1 MRSRQIRKYDSMNA
15 IATQPPRIE
24 TERLVLRLHRPDDLE
39 ARLAMTGDEDV
50 VRFIGGETQDAED
63 NWARILRYNGHWA
76 LFGCG
81 IFAIEEKATG
91 AFIGEAGF
99 ADFHRGLGEDFDL
112 HPEGA
117 WVFSADAQG
126 KGYAT
131 EAMAAAIEWR
141 ERRFGPSR
149 MVCLIAQ
156 ENRASLRVAAKL
168 GFQPFAVRQYHDVE
182 RLLLAR
188 AGKE

>member
-1 MRSRQIRKYDSMNA
+1 MNA
-15 IATQPPRIE
+15 IAALPPRIE
-24 TERLVLRLHRPDDLE
+24 TERLVLRLHRPDDLP

-76 LFGCG
+76 LFGWG
-81 IFAIEEKATG
+81 LFAIEEKEGG
-91 AFIGEAGF
+91 AFVGEAGL
-99 ADFHRGLGEDFDL
+99 ADFHRGLGDDFDPY
-112 HPEGA
+112 PEGA
-117 WVFSADAQG
+117 WVFLADAHG

-149 MVCLIAQ
+149 LVCLIAQ

-168 GFQPFAVRQYHDVE
+168 GFAPFAERQYHGVE

-188 AGKE
+188 AGNE